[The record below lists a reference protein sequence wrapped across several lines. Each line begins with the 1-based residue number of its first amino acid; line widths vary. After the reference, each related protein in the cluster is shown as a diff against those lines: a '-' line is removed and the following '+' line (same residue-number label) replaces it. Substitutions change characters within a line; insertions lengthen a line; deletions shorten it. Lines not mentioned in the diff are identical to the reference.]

1 MAQASSKLFDN
12 VGRMMND
19 AAGVADGVRREV
31 ESMVRAQAER
41 FVMDMNLVKREDYDA
56 LRELVQTQS
65 AELRALKAEVAAL
78 KAGGRHAA
86 QAVKVAVISDVHGNR
101 LALEAVL
108 DDIVRQG
115 VDATF
120 NLGDLVSGPLEPNWV
135 ADILMDL
142 DIPTV
147 RGNHERASD
156 RQAAGEARPRRPLR
170 AGADGERGTAS
181 GSRRCRRRWRCSTT
195 CSSATARRPRTTIPG
210 SIAGGT
216 AGR

>member
-78 KAGGRHAA
+78 KGLAGDTP
-86 QAVKVAVISDVHGNR
+86 QKS
-101 LALEAVL
+101 
-108 DDIVRQG
+108 
-115 VDATF
+115 
-120 NLGDLVSGPLEPNWV
+120 
-135 ADILMDL
+135 
-142 DIPTV
+142 
-147 RGNHERASD
+147 
-156 RQAAGEARPRRPLR
+156 
-170 AGADGERGTAS
+170 
-181 GSRRCRRRWRCSTT
+181 
-195 CSSATARRPRTTIPG
+195 
-210 SIAGGT
+210 
-216 AGR
+216 